1 MSTHDGCE
9 MRHFAVRD
17 AGQLFGVTLR
27 DQPAEAADA
36 PPLIRQGV
44 GV

>member
-1 MSTHDGCE
+1 MSTLDGCE
-9 MRHFAVRD
+9 MRRFGVPD

-36 PPLIRQGV
+36 PPLVRQGV